1 MNTIDFVL
9 PWVDGSDPAWK
20 AQRAAYSQENYS
32 SRVAAQYRDWGT
44 LKYWFR
50 GVEKYAPWVN
60 RIHFVTCGQKPEW
73 LNVHHPKLHLV
84 SHSDYM
90 PKEYLPTFSSHPIEL
105 NLHRID
111 GLAEQFVYFNDD
123 TFLTSDVKEDDFFRR
138 GLPRDAALLS
148 SLIPSVRGEKITYIL
163 FNDLLMINSNFDKRS
178 ALRGQLKKWFHPCY
192 RQGIF
197 RNLYYMPIGKFP
209 GFVNP
214 HLPDSFLKSTFEEI
228 WKVEG
233 EALDEVCKNR
243 FRSTRDVNQYLMRY
257 WQLVTGRFLP
267 RSPGIG
273 ACYTIGED
281 DDRIRHALLHGD
293 YRMICI
299 NDNPLLESIDGPKE
313 ALLAAFE
320 AAFPQKCAY
329 EV

>member
-1 MNTIDFVL
+1 MNAIDFVI
-9 PWVDGSDPAWK
+9 PWVDGSDPAWQ
-20 AQRAAYSQENYS
+20 AQRAAYSQESHS

-84 SHSDYM
+84 THGDYM
-90 PKEYLPTFSSHPIEL
+90 PKEYLPTFSANPIEL
-105 NLHRID
+105 NLHRIE
-111 GLAEQFVYFNDD
+111 GLSEQFVYFNDD
-123 TFLTSDVKEDDFFRR
+123 TFLTSMVKKDDFFWR
-138 GLPRDAALLS
+138 GLPRDAALFS
-148 SLIPSVRGEKITYIL
+148 SLIPSVREDAITYIL
-163 FNDLLMINSNFDKRS
+163 FNDLMMINSNFDKRS
-178 ALRGQLKKWFHPCY
+178 ALKGHLKKWVHPCY
-192 RQGIF
+192 GKGVF

-214 HLPDSFLKSTFEEI
+214 HLPNSFLKSSFEEI
-228 WKVEG
+228 WTVEG
-233 EALDEVCKNR
+233 EALDGVCRNR

-273 ACYTIGED
+273 ACYTLGVD

-293 YRMICI
+293 CRMVCI
-299 NDNPLLESIDGPKE
+299 NDNPLLESIDAQKE

-320 AAFPQKCAY
+320 AAFPQKCSF